1 MVTPDGSLLLGMPWT
16 SDVGGPPEA
25 PKSPGTTARP
35 WHGSTLGKKPDSCP
49 LGAEPIGITLRHL
62 IYLIT
67 ASASSIGFGVFEGL
81 ERPAAVS
88 STGLLRPFMA
98 QLLLVRAR
106 ASLIL
111 LLDNYMLFLGYVRYK
126 AVSGP
131 ARHYSQPSSIW
142 GLVQLQMSLA
152 AIIVPWGLRLICCHS

>member
-1 MVTPDGSLLLGMPWT
+1 M
-16 SDVGGPPEA
+16 
-25 PKSPGTTARP
+25 
-35 WHGSTLGKKPDSCP
+35 
-49 LGAEPIGITLRHL
+49 
-62 IYLIT
+62 
-67 ASASSIGFGVFEGL
+67 ASISSIGVGVFGKL

-111 LLDNYMLFLGYVRYK
+111 FLDDYMLFLGYVRYK

-131 ARHYSQPSSIW
+131 ARLFSRPSSIW
-142 GLVQLQMSLA
+142 GLVQLLMPLA
-152 AIIVPWGLRLICCHS
+152 AIIVPGDMRSIYCPS